1 MPIGARCLVPPRYNS
16 EQNRQTPNPN
26 LKEFTFLWDRRITK
40 LHGILDDNWHEKK
53 NGKERNAGVGGE
65 QQLNSGCS
73 GRWLLHKPLRIRG
86 MNCEDIL
93 GEIFTF
99 GMNTHNLRSQ
109 FPPTP

>member
-53 NGKERNAGVGGE
+53 K
-65 QQLNSGCS
+65 
-73 GRWLLHKPLRIRG
+73 W
-86 MNCEDIL
+86 
-93 GEIFTF
+93 
-99 GMNTHNLRSQ
+99 
-109 FPPTP
+109 